1 MAILLS
7 SIETASPSSSSWTS
21 KVTSAVNIIKK
32 YWAKPVNFLDVGVS
46 LQEHEVKKTFRTWS
60 KPARFCTA
68 LGLEAKEIL
77 LIFFYNILIFN
88 GLRIKGPFKI
98 IPLEVKDI
106 DKALRE
112 SFNYFPNQKRNY
124 FG

>member
-7 SIETASPSSSSWTS
+7 SMQTASSSYSILMDTHPE
-21 KVTSAVNIIKK
+21 VTSAVTIIKQ
-32 YWAKPVNFLDVGVS
+32 YWAKPVNFLDVGGS
-46 LQEHEVKKTFRTWS
+46 LQEHEVKKTFRIIQKMTWS

-68 LGLEAKEIL
+68 RVLEATEIL

-98 IPLEVKDI
+98 IPLGKT
-106 DKALRE
+106 
-112 SFNYFPNQKRNY
+112 NQ
-124 FG
+124 